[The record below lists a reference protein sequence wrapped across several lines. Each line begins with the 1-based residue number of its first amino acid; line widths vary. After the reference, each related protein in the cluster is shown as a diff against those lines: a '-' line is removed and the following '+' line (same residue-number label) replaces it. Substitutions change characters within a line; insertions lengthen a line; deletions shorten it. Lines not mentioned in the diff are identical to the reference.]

1 MHPPAISAETLSRL
15 LDEGDRTWEECRVR
29 RENRYHL
36 FIPSDHASVYDIL
49 RLLTDRASS
58 FVELG
63 SGGGVVTVMADLLG
77 YDAYGIELEPWLV
90 DRSIELA
97 EEFGS
102 NASFTEGSFVPPTY
116 QEEVEHQSGDH
127 LTPTAGARAYDE
139 LGLELDDFDLIFAY
153 PWPGE
158 EDWLDELVLR
168 YARPEALLLIYDSS
182 GGFRL
187 SLAKRPGR
195 PIELPTDRAPYRDAQ
210 RAPMTIERA
219 GPSPAAGPG

>member
-1 MHPPAISAETLSRL
+1 MHAPAITPATLARL
-15 LDEGDRTWEECRVR
+15 MAEGDRTWEEFRS

-36 FIPSDHASVYDIL
+36 FIPSDHASAYDLL
-49 RLLTDRASS
+49 RLLSDRAST

-90 DRSIELA
+90 ERSIELA
-97 EEFGS
+97 EEFES
-102 NASFTEGSFVPPTY
+102 NASFVEGSFVPPSY
-116 QEEVEHQSGDH
+116 QEEIEHQSRDH
-127 LTPTAGARAYDE
+127 FTPTAGACAYDE

-158 EDWLDELVLR
+158 EDWLDELVQR
-168 YARPEALLLIYDSS
+168 YARPEAFLLVYDSS

-187 SLAKRPGR
+187 SQAKLAGR
-195 PIELPTDRAPYRDAQ
+195 AIELPTETFR
-210 RAPMTIERA
+210 ER
-219 GPSPAAGPG
+219 P